1 MGEVKTIEFSAK
13 KNSIDLLYGDDRFC
27 VVSVDLLHEDEEDD
41 CNRNMCNIS
50 HEANLQSI
58 DSIYN
63 TTISCRY
70 NSVCKDLVTDVVEH
84 YSDAKER
91 FETRII
97 GHFPPDARVSFVK
110 RDNGKTYL
118 NVEGIIHKNIVPEFM
133 KILKD
138 SNGDLKVS
146 TVLKCAGHQDE
157 ETGIFYIEK
166 WTLQTTTVLSD
177 KIREGIEG
185 SHMEIVEEPDETQ
198 IKNANEV
205 YMQFAYKGKS
215 QDIFEEIKNTQ
226 KKENT
231 TVSLGVRELE
241 ARLWDCL
248 KKYEY
253 SDGSWR
259 GRRYYI
265 HNILTDSK
273 EVVVIDNQTGDLY
286 KIPYKVNKE
295 GDVTVKEEDRKKV
308 VEDKD
313 YREVANSEWTFAKED
328 YGTGETIKVD
338 KSKDALSDKD
348 WGKVNKTALR
358 NKVLEAK
365 NYKDLVHDVYLVV
378 EEGWEDAPSEKL
390 KYPVMEIIG
399 DKAVYNRYGLASALG
414 YAKANGE
421 DEVVKKVEKLYK
433 DLEIEDKKD
442 EEEKKVENSEVIVE
456 PVDED
461 EMKKEWEE
469 KCLTLQ
475 NECDEWKNKCAEIEG
490 KYNEI
495 VEKCAEMEK
504 KLSAYKEKEDKEEM
518 RAYLA
523 SYKKSFTKDEYEVIA
538 AEVDKT
544 TKEEFIAKVDE
555 KVKEFVRKMSE
566 KDDED
571 DGDDD
576 IVKNSMKA
584 YPFALNNEKATGT
597 TQLGEVLKKLKNKN

>member
-27 VVSVDLLHEDEEDD
+27 VVSVDLLHEDDEDD

-146 TVLKCAGHQDE
+146 TVLKCTGHQDE

-286 KIPYKVNKE
+286 KIPYKVNKD

-421 DEVVKKVEKLYK
+421 DEVVAKVEKLYK

-461 EMKKEWEE
+461 EMKKEWEA

-523 SYKKSFTKDEYEVIA
+523 SFKKSFTKDEYEVIA
-538 AEVDKT
+538 AEIDKT
-544 TKEEFIAKVDE
+544 PKAEFIAKVDE
-555 KVKEFVRKMSE
+555 KVKDFVRKMSD
-566 KDDED
+566 KED
-571 DGDDD
+571 DDDSDDD
-576 IVKNSMKA
+576 IVKNAMRV
-584 YPFALNNEKATGT
+584 YPNLSANKEATST
-597 TQLGEVLKKLKNKN
+597 TPLGEVLKKLKNKN